1 MHLFGFLIVF
11 LFTFLFIF
19 IYFLSYWIHKIPNIE
34 IKCRKVLLIER
45 KSLTIKIS
53 SLRNFSSLRFTSCV
67 EICKKNVRIEQ
78 IRIVESD
85 WWIPLKLTYY
95 FYVDWC
101 VKAFKRIFF
110 LYVCKDLRH
119 EFSWSQFLSDFNN
132 QGLIREIK
140 IFYACRSSCRLSK
153 NVVLF
158 GKMTSKDR

>member
-1 MHLFGFLIVF
+1 MYGYVNPK
-11 LFTFLFIF
+11 
-19 IYFLSYWIHKIPNIE
+19 SPIPNIE

>member
-1 MHLFGFLIVF
+1 M
-11 LFTFLFIF
+11 
-19 IYFLSYWIHKIPNIE
+19 
-34 IKCRKVLLIER
+34 IER